1 MSIFA
6 VEYVYGPEAEAE
18 RTEHRPK
25 HREWLA
31 EQAQAD
37 VVLASGPY
45 GDGAGALLIFQAT
58 DEATLYEILKQDPM
72 SRGGGVTGL
81 KVSEWKPVIGQFSKY
96 MA

>member
-18 RTEHRPK
+18 RVEHRPK

-31 EQAQAD
+31 AQAEAD

-45 GDGAGALLIFQAT
+45 ADGAGALLIFSAEN
-58 DEATLYEILKQDPM
+58 EAAVQELVSQDPM
-72 SRGGGVTGL
+72 TVGGGVTGL
-81 KVSEWKPVIGQFSKY
+81 KISGWNPVIGKLSDY
-96 MA
+96 VG

>member
-6 VEYVYGPEAEAE
+6 VEYVYGPEAEAA

-31 EQAQAD
+31 AQAEAD

-45 GDGAGALLIFQAT
+45 GDGAGALLIFRAESQ
-58 DEATLYEILKQDPM
+58 EAVQDLISQDPM
-72 SRGGGVTGL
+72 TAGGGVTGL
-81 KVSEWKPVIGQFSKY
+81 KISAWSPVIGKLSGY
-96 MA
+96 LG

>member
-18 RTEHRPK
+18 RIEHRPK

-31 EQAQAD
+31 AQAEAD

-45 GDGAGALLIFQAT
+45 GDGAGALLIFQAA
-58 DEATLYEILKQDPM
+58 DEATLHEILKQDPIN
-72 SRGGGVTGL
+72 RGGGVTGL
-81 KVSEWKPVIGQFSKY
+81 KVSAWNPVIGQFSKY
-96 MA
+96 MS